1 MPLTPD
7 ELAAYI
13 AVHAPGARLLRNVGD
28 TPTVP
33 AAAAALGVAPDQI
46 IKTLLF
52 TVRGNAQGTD
62 GEGAPPALVVV
73 ISHGERRVDKA
84 LLAAHLGVSRKSIN
98 LATPP
103 LVLERTGY
111 AVGGVPPFGHATPLP
126 VLLDAAV
133 ADAAARFGGH
143 LYGGGGDDHTMLQL
157 TLDDLMRLCTPTVLA
172 LSSA

>member
-7 ELAAYI
+7 DLAQFI
-13 AVHAPGARLLRNVGD
+13 AVCAPTARLLRDQGD

-52 TVRGNAQGTD
+52 LVGAGDSAQ
-62 GEGAPPALVVV
+62 LVVV
-73 ISHGERRVDKA
+73 ISHGERRIDKA
-84 LLAAHLGVSRKSIN
+84 RLAAHFTTGKQNVR
-98 LATPP
+98 LAPAEV
-103 LVLERTGY
+103 VLAHTGY
-111 AVGGVPPFGHATPLP
+111 AVGGVPPFGHTERHP

-133 ADAAARFGGH
+133 PHAAERYGGQ

-157 TLDDLMRLCTPTVLA
+157 TLSDLVRICTPVVVA
-172 LSSA
+172 LSTQ